1 MTKGKSR
8 FIIVFVLLTAL
19 MLQLVPVAAFA
30 AGRAALYANAEAV
43 EANARA
49 AHAIAAIDYDGA
61 SRLTVRFKT
70 TPPTVSNRYNFWL
83 TDKSGSTIYFKSI
96 SKTAD
101 LTWSIELYSALLDG
115 KYTLHFKSNDPAH
128 SFTVSSHEPVPTAEP
143 AEAPTAEPTAQPTQ
157 APTAE
162 PTAEPS
168 KAPLLTSIRFETDH
182 AEVMTRDSTA
192 IRIYGFD
199 QYGDP
204 FDLSGVKLEYSVE
217 LSGGEA
223 HSTLAENRTFSKYDT
238 LFSIYRVNGK
248 PRLMALAGMSAR
260 LGTWQITVYAEG
272 GLRATAQVRIV
283 ENPNPIVWP
292 AVSTPTPTPT
302 PTPAPTPAPTP
313 TPDPTPE
320 PEPTSL
326 PDPNTTW

>member
-8 FIIVFVLLTAL
+8 FVIVFVLLTAL
-19 MLQLVPVAAFA
+19 MLQLVPVAASA
-30 AGRAALYANAEAV
+30 AGRAALHTNAEAV

-49 AHAIAAIDYDGA
+49 AYAIDAIDYDGA

-70 TPPTVSNRYNFWL
+70 TPPTVSNSYNFWL

-101 LTWSIELYSALLDG
+101 LTWSIELHSALLDG

-128 SFTVSSHEPVPTAEP
+128 SFTVSSHEPVPTAQP
-143 AEAPTAEPTAQPTQ
+143 TEAPTAEPTV
-157 APTAE
+157 E

-238 LFSIYRVNGK
+238 LFSIYRINGK

-292 AVSTPTPTPT
+292 AVSTPPDTSE
-302 PTPAPTPAPTP
+302 PAPL
-313 TPDPTPE
+313 PE
-320 PEPTSL
+320 PSPVVPNPNVTSGC
-326 PDPNTTW
+326 

>member
-1 MTKGKSR
+1 MTKDKSR
-8 FIIVFVLLTAL
+8 FVIVFVLLTAL
-19 MLQLVPVAAFA
+19 MLQLVPVAASA
-30 AGRAALYANAEAV
+30 AGRAALHTNAEAV

-101 LTWSIELYSALLDG
+101 LTWSIELHSALLDG

-128 SFTVSSHEPVPTAEP
+128 SFTVSSHEPVPTAQP
-143 AEAPTAEPTAQPTQ
+143 TEAPTAEPTV
-157 APTAE
+157 E

-168 KAPLLTSIRFETDH
+168 KAPLLTSIRFETNH

-223 HSTLAENRTFSKYDT
+223 HSTLPENRTFGKYDT

-260 LGTWQITVYAEG
+260 LDTWQITVYAEG

-292 AVSTPTPTPT
+292 TVSTPPHTSKPAPPSEPTPV
-302 PTPAPTPAPTP
+302 PTDA
-313 TPDPTPE
+313 
-320 PEPTSL
+320 
-326 PDPNTTW
+326 

>member
-8 FIIVFVLLTAL
+8 FVIIFVLLTAL

-30 AGRAALYANAEAV
+30 AGRAALRTNAEAV

-49 AHAIAAIDYDGA
+49 AYAIAAIDYDGA

-70 TPPTVSNRYNFWL
+70 TPPTVSNSYNFWL

-101 LTWSIELYSALLDG
+101 LTWSIELHSALLDG

-143 AEAPTAEPTAQPTQ
+143 TE

-204 FDLSGVKLEYSVE
+204 FDLSGVTLEYSVE

-260 LGTWQITVYAEG
+260 LDTWQITVYAEG

-292 AVSTPTPTPT
+292 AVSTPTTTPT
-302 PTPAPTPAPTP
+302 TTATSEPAPL
-313 TPDPTPE
+313 PE
-320 PEPTSL
+320 PSPVVPNPNVTSG
-326 PDPNTTW
+326 W

>member
-8 FIIVFVLLTAL
+8 FIIVFVMLTAL
-19 MLQLVPVAAFA
+19 MLQLIPVAAFS
-30 AGRAALYANAEAV
+30 AGHAALHTNAEAV

-61 SRLTVRFKT
+61 SRLTVRFKS

-143 AEAPTAEPTAQPTQ
+143 TEAPTAEPTALPTQ

-223 HSTLAENRTFSKYDT
+223 HSTLSENRTFSKYDT
-238 LFSIYRVNGK
+238 LFSIYRINGK

-260 LGTWQITVYAEG
+260 LDTWQITVYAEG

-292 AVSTPTPTPT
+292 AVSTPPDTSE
-302 PTPAPTPAPTP
+302 PAPL
-313 TPDPTPE
+313 PE
-320 PEPTSL
+320 PSPVVPNPNVTSGC
-326 PDPNTTW
+326 

>member
-1 MTKGKSR
+1 MTKAKAR
-8 FIIVFVLLTAL
+8 FVIVFVLLTAF
-19 MLQLVPVAAFA
+19 MLQLVPVTAFA
-30 AGRAALYANAEAV
+30 AGHAALHTNAEAV

-128 SFTVSSHEPVPTAEP
+128 SFTVSSHEPVPTAQLT
-143 AEAPTAEPTAQPTQ
+143 EAPTAEPTAQPTQ
-157 APTAE
+157 A

-223 HSTLAENRTFSKYDT
+223 HSTLSENRTFSKYDT

-292 AVSTPTPTPT
+292 AVSTPPHTSE
-302 PTPAPTPAPTP
+302 PAPLSEPTAV
-313 TPDPTPE
+313 PDPY
-320 PEPTSL
+320 
-326 PDPNTTW
+326 TTG

>member
-8 FIIVFVLLTAL
+8 FVIIFVLLTAL
-19 MLQLVPVAAFA
+19 MLQLVPVAASA
-30 AGRAALYANAEAV
+30 AGHAALHTNAEAV

-49 AHAIAAIDYDGA
+49 AYAIDAIDYDGA

-70 TPPTVSNRYNFWL
+70 TPPTVSNCYNFWL

-101 LTWSIELYSALLDG
+101 LTWSIELHSALLDG

-128 SFTVSSHEPVPTAEP
+128 SFTVASHEPVPTA
-143 AEAPTAEPTAQPTQ
+143 QPTE

-223 HSTLAENRTFSKYDT
+223 HSTLAENRTFGKYDT

-248 PRLMALAGMSAR
+248 PRLMALAGMAAR
-260 LGTWQITVYAEG
+260 LDTWQITVYAEG

-320 PEPTSL
+320 PEPTER
-326 PDPNTTW
+326 PDPYTTG

>member
-8 FIIVFVLLTAL
+8 FVIIFVLLTAL
-19 MLQLVPVAAFA
+19 MLQLVPVTAFA
-30 AGRAALYANAEAV
+30 AGHAALHTNAEAV

-49 AHAIAAIDYDGA
+49 AYVIDAIDYDGA

-70 TPPTVSNRYNFWL
+70 TPPTVSNSYNFWL

-101 LTWSIELYSALLDG
+101 LTWSIELHSALLDG

-128 SFTVSSHEPVPTAEP
+128 SFTVSSHDEPVPTA
-143 AEAPTAEPTAQPTQ
+143 QPTE

-168 KAPLLTSIRFETDH
+168 KAPLLTSIRFKTDH

-260 LGTWQITVYAEG
+260 LDTWQITVHAEG

-292 AVSTPTPTPT
+292 AVSTPPHTSESALPS
-302 PTPAPTPAPTP
+302 
-313 TPDPTPE
+313 
-320 PEPTSL
+320 EPTSVV
-326 PDPNTTW
+326 PPTSGC

>member
-8 FIIVFVLLTAL
+8 FVIIFVLLTAL

-30 AGRAALYANAEAV
+30 AGHAALHTNAEAV

-49 AHAIAAIDYDGA
+49 AYAIAAIDYDGA
-61 SRLTVRFKT
+61 SRLTVRFKS
-70 TPPTVSNRYNFWL
+70 TPPTVSNSYNFWL

-101 LTWSIELYSALLDG
+101 LTWSIELNSALLDG

-128 SFTVSSHEPVPTAEP
+128 SFTVSSHDEPVPTAQP
-143 AEAPTAEPTAQPTQ
+143 TEAPTAEPTAQPTQ

-217 LSGGEA
+217 LSGGEV
-223 HSTLAENRTFSKYDT
+223 HSTLSENRTFSKYDT

-260 LGTWQITVYAEG
+260 LDTWQITVYAEG

-292 AVSTPTPTPT
+292 AVSTPTTTPT
-302 PTPAPTPAPTP
+302 TTATSEPAPL
-313 TPDPTPE
+313 PE
-320 PEPTSL
+320 PSPVVPNPNVTSG
-326 PDPNTTW
+326 W

>member
-8 FIIVFVLLTAL
+8 FVIVLVLLTAL

-30 AGRAALYANAEAV
+30 AGHAALHTNAEAV

-49 AHAIAAIDYDGA
+49 AYAIAAIDYDGA
-61 SRLTVRFKT
+61 SRLTVRFKS

-101 LTWSIELYSALLDG
+101 LTWSIELHSALLDG

-128 SFTVSSHEPVPTAEP
+128 SFTVSSHEPVPTAQST
-143 AEAPTAEPTAQPTQ
+143 EAPTAEPTAQPTQ
-157 APTAE
+157 ASTAE

-204 FDLSGVKLEYSVE
+204 FDLSGVTLEYSVE

-238 LFSIYRVNGK
+238 LFSI
-248 PRLMALAGMSAR
+248 
-260 LGTWQITVYAEG
+260 
-272 GLRATAQVRIV
+272 
-283 ENPNPIVWP
+283 
-292 AVSTPTPTPT
+292 
-302 PTPAPTPAPTP
+302 
-313 TPDPTPE
+313 
-320 PEPTSL
+320 
-326 PDPNTTW
+326 

>member
-1 MTKGKSR
+1 MTKVKAR
-8 FIIVFVLLTAL
+8 FVIVFVLLTAL
-19 MLQLVPVAAFA
+19 MLQLIPVAAFA
-30 AGRAALYANAEAV
+30 AGRAALYTNAEAV

-49 AHAIAAIDYDGA
+49 AYAIAAIDYDGA

-70 TPPTVSNRYNFWL
+70 TPPTASNRYNFWL

-143 AEAPTAEPTAQPTQ
+143 TEAPTAEPTAQPTQ

-223 HSTLAENRTFSKYDT
+223 HSTLSENRTFSKYDT

-272 GLRATAQVRIV
+272 GLRAAAQVRIV

-292 AVSTPTPTPT
+292 AVSTPPPTPT
-302 PTPAPTPAPTP
+302 PTSTSESAPPS
-313 TPDPTPE
+313 
-320 PEPTSL
+320 EPTEVPGSEV
-326 PDPNTTW
+326 TSGC

>member
-1 MTKGKSR
+1 MTKSKSR
-8 FIIVFVLLTAL
+8 FAIVFVLLTAL
-19 MLQLVPVAAFA
+19 MLQLVPATAFA
-30 AGRAALYANAEAV
+30 AGHAALHTNAEAV

-49 AHAIAAIDYDGA
+49 AYAISAIDYDGA

-70 TPPTVSNRYNFWL
+70 TPPTVSNSYNFWL

-101 LTWSIELYSALLDG
+101 LTWSIELHSALLDG

-128 SFTVSSHEPVPTAEP
+128 SFTVSSHEPVPTAQP
-143 AEAPTAEPTAQPTQ
+143 TEAPTAEPTAQPTQ

-168 KAPLLTSIRFETDH
+168 KAPLLTSIRLETNH

-223 HSTLAENRTFSKYDT
+223 HSMLAENRTFSKYDT

-260 LGTWQITVYAEG
+260 LGTWQITVHAKG

-292 AVSTPTPTPT
+292 AVSTPTTTPT
-302 PTPAPTPAPTP
+302 TTATSEPAPL
-313 TPDPTPE
+313 PE
-320 PEPTSL
+320 PSSVVPNPNVTSG
-326 PDPNTTW
+326 W

>member
-8 FIIVFVLLTAL
+8 FVIVFVLLTAL
-19 MLQLVPVAAFA
+19 MLQLIPVAAFA
-30 AGRAALYANAEAV
+30 AGHAALHTNAEAV

-70 TPPTVSNRYNFWL
+70 TPPTVGNRYNFWL

-128 SFTVSSHEPVPTAEP
+128 SFTVSSHEPVPTAQP
-143 AEAPTAEPTAQPTQ
+143 TEAPTAEPTAQPTQ
-157 APTAE
+157 A

-223 HSTLAENRTFSKYDT
+223 HSTLSENRTFSKYDT

-292 AVSTPTPTPT
+292 AVSTPPHTSE
-302 PTPAPTPAPTP
+302 PAPLSEPTAV
-313 TPDPTPE
+313 PDPY
-320 PEPTSL
+320 
-326 PDPNTTW
+326 TTG

>member
-8 FIIVFVLLTAL
+8 FVIIFVLLTAL

-30 AGRAALYANAEAV
+30 AGHAALHTNAEAV

-49 AHAIAAIDYDGA
+49 AYAIDAIDYDGA

-101 LTWSIELYSALLDG
+101 LTWSIDLHSALLDG

-128 SFTVSSHEPVPTAEP
+128 SFTVSSHEPVPTE
-143 AEAPTAEPTAQPTQ
+143 

-223 HSTLAENRTFSKYDT
+223 HSTLSENRTFSKYDT

-292 AVSTPTPTPT
+292 AVSTPQPTPT
-302 PTPAPTPAPTP
+302 PTSTSESAPL
-313 TPDPTPE
+313 PE
-320 PEPTSL
+320 PSAVSPG
-326 PDPNTTW
+326 PDVSGDP

>member
-8 FIIVFVLLTAL
+8 FVIIFVLLTAL
-19 MLQLVPVAAFA
+19 MLQLVPVAASA
-30 AGRAALYANAEAV
+30 AGHAALHTNAEAV

-49 AHAIAAIDYDGA
+49 AYAIAAIDYDGA
-61 SRLTVRFKT
+61 SRLTVRFKS

-101 LTWSIELYSALLDG
+101 LTWSIELHSALLDG

-128 SFTVSSHEPVPTAEP
+128 SFTVSSHEPV
-143 AEAPTAEPTAQPTQ
+143 PTAQPTQ

-260 LGTWQITVYAEG
+260 LDTWQITVYAEG

-302 PTPAPTPAPTP
+302 TTATYEPAPL
-313 TPDPTPE
+313 PE
-320 PEPTSL
+320 PSSVPPTSGC
-326 PDPNTTW
+326 

>member
-8 FIIVFVLLTAL
+8 FVIVFVLLTAL
-19 MLQLVPVAAFA
+19 MLQLVPVAASA
-30 AGRAALYANAEAV
+30 AGRAALHTNAEAV

-49 AHAIAAIDYDGA
+49 AYAIAAIDYDGA
-61 SRLTVRFKT
+61 SRLTVRFKS
-70 TPPTVSNRYNFWL
+70 TPPTVSNSYNFWL

-101 LTWSIELYSALLDG
+101 LTWSIELHSALLDG

-128 SFTVSSHEPVPTAEP
+128 SFTVSSHEPVPTA
-143 AEAPTAEPTAQPTQ
+143 QPTE

-223 HSTLAENRTFSKYDT
+223 HSTLSENRTFGKYDT

-260 LGTWQITVYAEG
+260 LDTWQITVYAEG

-292 AVSTPTPTPT
+292 AVSTPPPTPT
-302 PTPAPTPAPTP
+302 PTSTTVPAPP
-313 TPDPTPE
+313 
-320 PEPTSL
+320 PEPTPVITDMEPGPEPSGA
-326 PDPNTTW
+326 W

>member
-8 FIIVFVLLTAL
+8 FVIVLVLLTAL
-19 MLQLVPVAAFA
+19 MLQLVPVAASA
-30 AGRAALYANAEAV
+30 AGRAALHTNAEAV

-49 AHAIAAIDYDGA
+49 EYAIDAIDYDGA
-61 SRLTVRFKT
+61 SRLTVRFKS
-70 TPPTVSNRYNFWL
+70 TPPTVSNSYNFWL

-101 LTWSIELYSALLDG
+101 LTWSIELHSALLDG

-128 SFTVSSHEPVPTAEP
+128 SFTVSSHEPV
-143 AEAPTAEPTAQPTQ
+143 PTAQPTQ

-204 FDLSGVKLEYSVE
+204 FDLSGVTLEYSVE

-223 HSTLAENRTFSKYDT
+223 HSTLPENRTFSKYDT

-260 LGTWQITVYAEG
+260 LGTWQITVYAKG

-302 PTPAPTPAPTP
+302 TTATYEPAPL
-313 TPDPTPE
+313 PE
-320 PEPTSL
+320 PSSVPPTSGC
-326 PDPNTTW
+326 

>member
-8 FIIVFVLLTAL
+8 FVIVFVLLTAL
-19 MLQLVPVAAFA
+19 MLQLVPVAASA
-30 AGRAALYANAEAV
+30 AGRAALHTNAEAV
-43 EANARA
+43 EANARVA
-49 AHAIAAIDYDGA
+49 YAIAAIDYDGA

-101 LTWSIELYSALLDG
+101 LTWSIELHSALLDG

-128 SFTVSSHEPVPTAEP
+128 SFTVSSHEPVPTAQ
-143 AEAPTAEPTAQPTQ
+143 PTAQPTQ

-238 LFSIYRVNGK
+238 LFSIYRINGK

-260 LGTWQITVYAEG
+260 LDTWQITVYAEG

-302 PTPAPTPAPTP
+302 PTPAPTP
-313 TPDPTPE
+313 TPE
-320 PEPTSL
+320 PTPVPEPTKR
-326 PDPNTTW
+326 PDPYTTG

>member
-8 FIIVFVLLTAL
+8 FVIVFVLLTAL
-19 MLQLVPVAAFA
+19 MLQLVPVTASA
-30 AGRAALYANAEAV
+30 AGHAALHTNAEAV

-49 AHAIAAIDYDGA
+49 AYAIAAIDYDGA

-96 SKTAD
+96 SKTAE

-128 SFTVSSHEPVPTAEP
+128 SFTVSSHEPVPA
-143 AEAPTAEPTAQPTQ
+143 AEPTAQPTE

-260 LGTWQITVYAEG
+260 LDTWQITVYAEG

-302 PTPAPTPAPTP
+302 PTSTTVPAPP
-313 TPDPTPE
+313 
-320 PEPTSL
+320 PEPT
-326 PDPNTTW
+326 PVTTDMEPGPEPSGAW

>member
-8 FIIVFVLLTAL
+8 FVIVFVLLTAL
-19 MLQLVPVAAFA
+19 MLQLVPVTAFA
-30 AGRAALYANAEAV
+30 AGHAALRTNAEAV

-61 SRLTVRFKT
+61 SRLTVRFKS

-101 LTWSIELYSALLDG
+101 LTWSIELYGALLDG

-128 SFTVSSHEPVPTAEP
+128 SFTVSSHEPVPTAQP
-143 AEAPTAEPTAQPTQ
+143 TEAPTAKPTAQPTE
-157 APTAE
+157 A

-204 FDLSGVKLEYSVE
+204 FDLSGVRLEYSVG

-223 HSTLAENRTFSKYDT
+223 HSTLSENQTFSKYDT

-248 PRLMALAGMSAR
+248 PRLMALAGMAAR
-260 LGTWQITVYAEG
+260 LDTWQITVYAEG

-283 ENPNPIVWP
+283 ENPNPIAWP
-292 AVSTPTPTPT
+292 SVSTPTS
-302 PTPAPTPAPTP
+302 
-313 TPDPTPE
+313 TPE
-320 PEPTSL
+320 PTPPSEPTAVVPTDMQPGPEVSG
-326 PDPNTTW
+326 DP